1 MLSQDLERF
10 FAELIFPFKR
20 LGSPLEQFMRLEDT
34 EKATVFGQSVRMRF
48 VRSGQVHQQMTFTSI
63 SLVAL
68 KIIFKFSSVTCVR
81 EGGIGQKLS
90 KIALIYEQ
98 PQRRPIFCC
107 YKEKFIMLCNV
118 MLYVFIVCL
127 FIATKLSR

>member
-10 FAELIFPFKR
+10 FAELIFPFKG

-48 VRSGQVHQQMTFTSI
+48 VRSGQVHQQMYFTPI

-68 KIIFKFSSVTCVR
+68 KIIFEFTSVTCVR
-81 EGGIGQKLS
+81 EGGIGQKLHYFIS
-90 KIALIYEQ
+90 SPKGDLF
-98 PQRRPIFCC
+98 FCC
-107 YKEKFIMLCNV
+107 YKEKFIVTSHCDKSLQR
-118 MLYVFIVCL
+118 
-127 FIATKLSR
+127 K